1 MGYTEFG
8 SLPAAFIDTWYF
20 RACSEEVIFPF
31 MAKVVLHPDEPVKD
45 ALRRFKK
52 LCDREGIVNRSKR
65 ITRYEKPSERRRRSR
80 SERLKTIRKAQKTM
94 R

>member
-1 MGYTEFG
+1 
-8 SLPAAFIDTWYF
+8 
-20 RACSEEVIFPF
+20 
-31 MAKVVLHPDEPVKD
+31 MAKILVQPHEQVKD

-65 ITRYEKPSERRRRSR
+65 TARFEKPSVRRRRKKN
-80 SERLKTIRKAQKTM
+80 ERLKNIRKAQRAM